1 MLIWYTVYCKNN
13 HASLNIQQTP
23 PRRYLLNNYLL
34 TNTIQILVSYSST
47 RHPSLFL
54 LKCGFS
60 SLIGRE
66 HSRGQPTQLEVY
78 STTNSI
84 SGQKIHLPHLK
95 SLLLHTYYSN
105 IPFFSSYTIVLLSL
119 AASIVSHFYI
129 DGLENANFLIRS
141 QHACQL
147 SRHMMNPMND
157 PKLNYIFSRLIIIHS
172 Y

>member
-1 MLIWYTVYCKNN
+1 MHPSTNP
-13 HASLNIQQTP
+13 T
-23 PRRYLLNNYLL
+23 YLL
-34 TNTIQILVSYSST
+34 TIQILVSYSST

-84 SGQKIHLPHLK
+84 SGTEISGQKNSLASSQIAPTTY
-95 SLLLHTYYSN
+95 LLLKHTLLLLL
-105 IPFFSSYTIVLLSL
+105 PTLLLSL

-157 PKLNYIFSRLIIIHS
+157 PKLNYIQQINYNSFILNPGVISPHFIQYS
-172 Y
+172 QF

>member
-13 HASLNIQQTP
+13 HASLNKPHLAGIFLTTTT
-23 PRRYLLNNYLL
+23 YLLSRF
-34 TNTIQILVSYSST
+34 QSYSST

-84 SGQKIHLPHLK
+84 SGQKNSLASSQIAPTTY
-95 SLLLHTYYSN
+95 LLLKHTLLLLL
-105 IPFFSSYTIVLLSL
+105 PTLLLSL

-157 PKLNYIFSRLIIIHS
+157 PKLN
-172 Y
+172 